1 MLWTHLSKLSSSPVI
16 LLADFAP
23 DAFDSDDLP
32 SSVLPD
38 NGLLKPVV
46 PENLRQMLLLL
57 FSFSTDINKPEE
69 LLCLCIFAL
78 GIEIGKVKFS
88 IFLCLRQAMIQTLT
102 YRMQTL

>member
-1 MLWTHLSKLSSSPVI
+1 M
-16 LLADFAP
+16 LADFAP

-46 PENLRQMLLLL
+46 PEKFKTKFVLMLSLL

-69 LLCLCIFAL
+69 FLCLCIFAL
-78 GIEIGKVKFS
+78 GIEIG
-88 IFLCLRQAMIQTLT
+88 
-102 YRMQTL
+102 